1 MKIVLLSL
9 VLVLAGCTTTQPKT
23 NKKIAVSY
31 SNTMEIIKSVAGSAP
46 DGVEGEY
53 VLKIKA
59 TGNQGRFVYLN
70 TEFDYRDQRSVTVA
84 IHPRL
89 VPLFLEKYGA
99 TPQEYFVNKSV
110 SVIGQAKRI
119 RINFVSQGKPSSK
132 YYFQTHIRVM
142 DIAQIKVL
150 DEDA

>member
-23 NKKIAVSY
+23 NKEIAVSY
-31 SNTMEIIKSVAGSAP
+31 SNTMEIIKSAAGSAP

-59 TGNQGRFVYLN
+59 AGNQGPFLYLN